1 MSFRDFMDSKK
12 INRTEMAK
20 KDEPRMNPV
29 KKIAKPM
36 MRMSNVRRHQV
47 EQRDAYEEAEEMLET
62 LNEKLQQVL
71 YRFGMSGLELVDRA
85 IIETCR
91 EMMNP
96 AAVAQPTPRVA
107 KKRAAAAESSL
118 MKRNQ
123 PAQQRQSASFIDLA
137 AAAVQKMTP
146 MGNMSDHLP
155 ESTSAPAQDT
165 PMINNVALPVS
176 QPDAGVDY
184 YDKLD
189 PSTLDPDE
197 LEAML
202 NGKNAGDAGIAMNMD
217 ALANAGQALQKGK

>member
-20 KDEPRMNPV
+20 KDELRMNSA
-29 KKIAKPM
+29 KRIAKPAIH
-36 MRMSNVRRHQV
+36 MSGARRRQV

-96 AAVAQPTPRVA
+96 TAAAQPTPRA
-107 KKRAAAAESSL
+107 TKKRPAVEPSL

-165 PMINNVALPVS
+165 PMMNNVALPVA

>member
-36 MRMSNVRRHQV
+36 MRMSNARRRQV

-96 AAVAQPTPRVA
+96 TAVAQPTPRVT
-107 KKRAAAAESSL
+107 KKRGAVESSL

-123 PAQQRQSASFIDLA
+123 PTQQRQPASFIDLA

-146 MGNMSDHLP
+146 MGNMSEHLP
-155 ESTSAPAQDT
+155 ESTSAPVQDA
-165 PMINNVALPVS
+165 PAMNDVALPVS
-176 QPDAGVDY
+176 QPNAEVDY